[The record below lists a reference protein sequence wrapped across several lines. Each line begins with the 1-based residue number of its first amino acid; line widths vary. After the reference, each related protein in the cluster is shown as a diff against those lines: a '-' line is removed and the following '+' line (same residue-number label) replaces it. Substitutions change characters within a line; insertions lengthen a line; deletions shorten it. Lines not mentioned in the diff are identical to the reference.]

1 MGNRA
6 GFFIEKRVKKGKE
19 IKKKFRNME
28 TEEEDLEKE
37 RK

>member
-6 GFFIEKRVKKGKE
+6 GFISKKREKKGKE
-19 IKKKFRNME
+19 LKKKFRNME

-37 RK
+37 GK